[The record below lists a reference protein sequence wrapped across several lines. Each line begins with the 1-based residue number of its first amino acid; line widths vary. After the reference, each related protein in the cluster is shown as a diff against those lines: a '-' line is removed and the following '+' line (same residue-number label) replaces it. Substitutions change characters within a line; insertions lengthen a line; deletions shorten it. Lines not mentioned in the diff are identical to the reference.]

1 MGCNTSK
8 IQFRLMVTS
17 IEQLE
22 LILSKVPD
30 LAEEEKQTIIEDA
43 QVFFDFQAYMLTA
56 TTMEPDGLE
65 SIIAMNVMAHM
76 EENKNKITS
85 TDTAVQESLIAVA
98 KFATKHGFTESD
110 KLIEKGLLLSHKITE
125 MNKRLKK

>member
-1 MGCNTSK
+1 MFAIGVETIGAVPPQPIK
-8 IQFRLMVTS
+8 I
-17 IEQLE
+17 
-22 LILSKVPD
+22 
-30 LAEEEKQTIIEDA
+30 AEEEKQTIIEDA